1 MSVVSLVGDEPSV
14 CVTCL
19 SRVWESG
26 IILWGVSGLHRWL
39 WWGLNGLYD
48 WTPMGVMARSV
59 VLGLILGVGVH
70 DHRGGLDLCHLVLQ
84 ISEERVVISKYDLA
98 QSIAYSQIEVCFVED
113 VDEAA
118 LGLASGGSYHCF
130 I

>member
-1 MSVVSLVGDEPSV
+1 
-14 CVTCL
+14 
-19 SRVWESG
+19 
-26 IILWGVSGLHRWL
+26 
-39 WWGLNGLYD
+39 
-48 WTPMGVMARSV
+48 MGVMARSV
-59 VLGLILGVGVH
+59 VLGLIVGVGVH
-70 DHRGGLDLCHLVLQ
+70 DHRGGLDLCHLVRH
-84 ISEERVVISKYDLA
+84 ISEERVVISKHDLA